1 LADAVG
7 IHFYHSGGG
16 ESVSPDFDAKL
27 EGQFW
32 EKSKTVE
39 FRRGDGYPTVVHV
52 ERSGN
57 WSALLWGKHSVLSA
71 GMCRRGI
78 VWNDEA
84 ALSIVEILRDWI
96 MFNDL
101 DFHLHVID
109 LSRLEED

>member
-1 LADAVG
+1 
-7 IHFYHSGGG
+7 
-16 ESVSPDFDAKL
+16 
-27 EGQFW
+27 
-32 EKSKTVE
+32 
-39 FRRGDGYPTVVHV
+39 
-52 ERSGN
+52 
-57 WSALLWGKHSVLSA
+57 
-71 GMCRRGI
+71 MCRRGI